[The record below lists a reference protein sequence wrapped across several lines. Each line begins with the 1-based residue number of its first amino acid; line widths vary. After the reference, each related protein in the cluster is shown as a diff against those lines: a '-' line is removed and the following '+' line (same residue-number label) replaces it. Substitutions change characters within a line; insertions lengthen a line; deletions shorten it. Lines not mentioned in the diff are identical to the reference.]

1 MDEELVIDFIK
12 RIGLGLNAVAS
23 YPEGHPVVKGRIRDI
38 LSILQSIS
46 RYKDNISLVFLEN
59 TIIVEDFKIESSV
72 APVVGSVLKR
82 FKRLGVESI
91 TISTATNDSD
101 IHSLLRIG
109 VKPPSNFKEYSNPND
124 LLIELGVNT
133 VFFNVVR
140 VQISSTESSFAEI
153 DTESLLLLGGGEG
166 EGTGS
171 GEGEGGG
178 EGEGISEEKVKGLV
192 DGIIKGEATG
202 RHILETF
209 GVKKL
214 DKTAIDK
221 IVAGMNLVGEY
232 LLHKYGTNSEEESL
246 VFSRILLSLTPKLR
260 ERVVEKISKIE
271 EMAET
276 ARRILN
282 SLSDLDLVEL
292 LTSRAV
298 EGDKEFI
305 RDIAKHLP
313 RIRVQKMLQLIRQK
327 TYGTGLGG
335 GTGGSGTGG
344 GGPGG
349 GGPGGGAGEGGGGG
363 GTGGGE
369 GGGGSGEGTG
379 GGEGGSGE
387 DFDMSA
393 IIIEEA
399 KRQDHLIV
407 ANKMLYE
414 RLKQRLKES
423 LDVHEVSNLIE
434 NIAESLKSD
443 SIEARKNGVE
453 TLYRFLTDAITEDKP
468 RIAKRT
474 FSILLDHV
482 KEETDPEVYSIL
494 VNGLADVYKLCFDK
508 NIEDMPRNIINILAE
523 EINKEE
529 KRDAIIGALAK
540 IDNLPALNLIL
551 SLLWEDYPIEKLVE
565 AVNKMTFNAA
575 ETIMELLIET
585 EDKNVRLRLMELIIS
600 LRDRAIPAVSKYLED
615 ENWYVR
621 RNAVLILG
629 RCGTK
634 DILPRLKE
642 MIDDEDYRVRL
653 EALRAIYH
661 IGGSKEVDFITPFI
675 FDKKYELAIEA
686 INILK
691 KISSHKVI
699 PKLLQRIFSPRF
711 SQLMENN
718 IVSLILDVLKEVP
731 DTRSIRSLQK
741 LITDRGLLT
750 FKYPEQIRVKATE
763 ILSLIKEDE
772 VRKFFKELRKERNPT
787 IREIANNYLSGKTT
801 E

>member
-1 MDEELVIDFIK
+1 MDEELVVDFIK

-23 YPEGHPVVKGRIRDI
+23 YPEGHPVVKGRVKDI
-38 LSILQSIS
+38 LSVLQSIS

-109 VKPPSNFKEYSNPND
+109 VKPPANFREYSNPND

-133 VFFNVVR
+133 VFFNVVK
-140 VQISSTESSFAEI
+140 VQISAAETSFAEI
-153 DTESLLLLGGGEG
+153 DTESLMLLGGGEE
-166 EGTGS
+166 EGTGF
-171 GEGEGGG
+171 GDGEGGG
-178 EGEGISEEKVKGLV
+178 EGEGLSKEKVKGLV

-202 RHILETF
+202 RHILEAF
-209 GVKKL
+209 GIKKL
-214 DKTAIDK
+214 DKTAIDRV
-221 IVAGMNLVGEY
+221 VAGMNLVGEY
-232 LLHKYGTNSEEESL
+232 LLHRYGSDSEEESL

-260 ERVVEKISKIE
+260 ERVVEKITKIE

-292 LTSRAV
+292 LTSRAF

-305 RDIAKHLP
+305 KDVAKHLP

-327 TYGTGLGG
+327 TYG
-335 GTGGSGTGG
+335 S
-344 GGPGG
+344 GPGG
-349 GGPGGGAGEGGGGG
+349 GIG
-363 GTGGGE
+363 GTGT
-369 GGGGSGEGTG
+369 GSGGVG
-379 GGEGGSGE
+379 VGSGE

-393 IIIEEA
+393 IIMEEA
-399 KRQDHLIV
+399 RKQDHLIV
-407 ANKMLYE
+407 TNKMLYE

-494 VNGLADVYKLCFDK
+494 VNGLADVYKLCFEK
-508 NIEDMPRNIINILAE
+508 NIEDMPRSIINILAE

-529 KRDAIIGALAK
+529 KRDAVIEALAN
-540 IDNLPALNLIL
+540 IDNLPGLNLIL

-634 DILPRLKE
+634 DILPRVKE

-661 IGGSKEVDFITPFI
+661 IGGSKEVDFIAPFI
-675 FDKKYELAIEA
+675 FDKRYEIAIEA

-731 DTRSIRSLQK
+731 DTRSIKSLQK
-741 LITDRGLLT
+741 LITDRGLIT

-787 IREIANNYLSGKTT
+787 IREIVNNYLSGKTT

>member
-23 YPEGHPVVKGRIRDI
+23 YPEGHPVVKGRVKDI

-109 VKPPSNFKEYSNPND
+109 VKPPSNFREYSNPND

-140 VQISSTESSFAEI
+140 VQISAAETSFAEI

-171 GEGEGGG
+171 GEGEDGG

-221 IVAGMNLVGEY
+221 IIAGMNLVGEY

-305 RDIAKHLP
+305 KDIAKHLP

-327 TYGTGLGG
+327 SYGTGLGG
-335 GTGGSGTGG
+335 GIGGTGTGG
-344 GGPGG
+344 GGV
-349 GGPGGGAGEGGGGG
+349 
-363 GTGGGE
+363 
-369 GGGGSGEGTG
+369 GGGSGEGTG
-379 GGEGGSGE
+379 GGGGGSGE

-399 KRQDHLIV
+399 KKQDHLIV
-407 ANKMLYE
+407 TNKMLYE

-529 KRDAIIGALAK
+529 KRDAVVGALAK

-621 RNAVLILG
+621 RNAILILG

-675 FDKKYELAIEA
+675 FDKKYEIAIEA

-691 KISSHKVI
+691 KISSHKII

-718 IVSLILDVLKEVP
+718 IVSLILDVLREVP
-731 DTRSIRSLQK
+731 DTRSIKTLQK

-772 VRKFFKELRKERNPT
+772 VRKFFKELRRERNPT

>member
-1 MDEELVIDFIK
+1 MDEELVVDFIK

-23 YPEGHPVVKGRIRDI
+23 YPEGHPVVKGRVKDI
-38 LSILQSIS
+38 LSVLQSIS

-109 VKPPSNFKEYSNPND
+109 VKPPANFREYSNPND

-133 VFFNVVR
+133 VFFNVVK
-140 VQISSTESSFAEI
+140 VQISAAETSFAEI
-153 DTESLLLLGGGEG
+153 DTESLMLLGGGEE
-166 EGTGS
+166 EGTGF

-178 EGEGISEEKVKGLV
+178 EGEGLSKEKVKGLV

-202 RHILETF
+202 RHILEAF
-209 GVKKL
+209 GIKKL
-214 DKTAIDK
+214 DKTAIDRV
-221 IVAGMNLVGEY
+221 VAGMNLVGEY
-232 LLHKYGTNSEEESL
+232 LLHRYGSDSEEESL

-260 ERVVEKISKIE
+260 ERVVEKITKIE

-292 LTSRAV
+292 LTSRAF

-305 RDIAKHLP
+305 KDVAKHLP

-327 TYGTGLGG
+327 TYG
-335 GTGGSGTGG
+335 S
-344 GGPGG
+344 GPGG
-349 GGPGGGAGEGGGGG
+349 VTGQTGIGGAGSGGVGS
-363 GTGGGE
+363 
-369 GGGGSGEGTG
+369 GSGEG
-379 GGEGGSGE
+379 GSSE

-393 IIIEEA
+393 IIMEEA
-399 KRQDHLIV
+399 RKQDHLIV
-407 ANKMLYE
+407 TNKMLYE

-494 VNGLADVYKLCFDK
+494 VNGLADVYKLCFEK
-508 NIEDMPRNIINILAE
+508 NIEDMPRSIINILAE

-529 KRDAIIGALAK
+529 KRDAVIEALAN

-634 DILPRLKE
+634 DILPRVKE

-661 IGGSKEVDFITPFI
+661 IGGSKEVDFIAPFI
-675 FDKKYELAIEA
+675 FDKRYEIAIEA

-731 DTRSIRSLQK
+731 DTRSIKSLQK
-741 LITDRGLLT
+741 LITDRGIIT

-787 IREIANNYLSGKTT
+787 IREIVNNYLSGKTT

>member
-23 YPEGHPVVKGRIRDI
+23 YPEGHPVVKGRVKDI

-109 VKPPSNFKEYSNPND
+109 VKPPSNFREYSNPND

-140 VQISSTESSFAEI
+140 VQISAAESSFAEI

-171 GEGEGGG
+171 GEGEDGG

-221 IVAGMNLVGEY
+221 IIAGMNLVGEY

-305 RDIAKHLP
+305 KDIAKHLP

-327 TYGTGLGG
+327 SYGTGLGG
-335 GTGGSGTGG
+335 GIGGTGTGG
-344 GGPGG
+344 GGV
-349 GGPGGGAGEGGGGG
+349 
-363 GTGGGE
+363 
-369 GGGGSGEGTG
+369 GGGSGEGTG
-379 GGEGGSGE
+379 GGGGGSGE

-399 KRQDHLIV
+399 KKQDHLIV
-407 ANKMLYE
+407 TNKMLYE

-529 KRDAIIGALAK
+529 KRDAVVGALAK

-621 RNAVLILG
+621 RNAILILG

-675 FDKKYELAIEA
+675 FDKKYEIAIEA

-691 KISSHKVI
+691 KISSHKII

-731 DTRSIRSLQK
+731 DTRSIKTLQK

-772 VRKFFKELRKERNPT
+772 VRKFFKELRRERNPT

>member
-23 YPEGHPVVKGRIRDI
+23 YPEGHPVVKGRVKDI

-109 VKPPSNFKEYSNPND
+109 VKPPSNFREYSNPND

-140 VQISSTESSFAEI
+140 VQISAAETSFAEI

-171 GEGEGGG
+171 GEGEDGG

-221 IVAGMNLVGEY
+221 IIAGMNLVGEY

-305 RDIAKHLP
+305 KDIAKHLP

-327 TYGTGLGG
+327 SYGTGLGG
-335 GTGGSGTGG
+335 GIGGTGTGG
-344 GGPGG
+344 GGV
-349 GGPGGGAGEGGGGG
+349 
-363 GTGGGE
+363 
-369 GGGGSGEGTG
+369 GGGSGEGTG
-379 GGEGGSGE
+379 GGGGGSGE

-399 KRQDHLIV
+399 KKQDHLIV
-407 ANKMLYE
+407 TNKMLYE

-529 KRDAIIGALAK
+529 KRDAVVGALAK

-621 RNAVLILG
+621 RNAILILG

-675 FDKKYELAIEA
+675 FDKKYEIAIEA

-691 KISSHKVI
+691 KISSHKII

-731 DTRSIRSLQK
+731 DTRSIKTLQK

-772 VRKFFKELRKERNPT
+772 VRKFFKELRRERNPT

>member
-23 YPEGHPVVKGRIRDI
+23 YPEGHPVVKGRVKDI
-38 LSILQSIS
+38 LSVLQSIS

-109 VKPPSNFKEYSNPND
+109 VKPPANFREYSNPND

-133 VFFNVVR
+133 VFFNVVK
-140 VQISSTESSFAEI
+140 VQISAAETSFAEI
-153 DTESLLLLGGGEG
+153 DTESLMLLGGGEE
-166 EGTGS
+166 EGTGF
-171 GEGEGGG
+171 GDGEGGG
-178 EGEGISEEKVKGLV
+178 EGEGLSKEKVKGLV

-209 GVKKL
+209 GIKKL
-214 DKTAIDK
+214 DKTAIDRV
-221 IVAGMNLVGEY
+221 VAGMNLVGEY
-232 LLHKYGTNSEEESL
+232 LLHRYGSDSEEESL

-260 ERVVEKISKIE
+260 ERVVEKITKIE

-292 LTSRAV
+292 LTSRAF

-305 RDIAKHLP
+305 KDVAKHLP

-327 TYGTGLGG
+327 TYGSGPGG
-335 GTGGSGTGG
+335 GIEGTGTGG
-344 GGPGG
+344 GGVG
-349 GGPGGGAGEGGGGG
+349 
-363 GTGGGE
+363 
-369 GGGGSGEGTG
+369 
-379 GGEGGSGE
+379 GGSGE

-393 IIIEEA
+393 IIMEEA
-399 KRQDHLIV
+399 RKQDHLIV
-407 ANKMLYE
+407 TNKMLYE

-494 VNGLADVYKLCFDK
+494 VNGLADMYKLCFEK
-508 NIEDMPRNIINILAE
+508 NIEDMPRSIINILAE

-529 KRDAIIGALAK
+529 KRDAVIEALAN

-634 DILPRLKE
+634 DILPRVKE

-661 IGGSKEVDFITPFI
+661 IGGSKEVDFIAPFI
-675 FDKKYELAIEA
+675 FDKRYEIAIEA

-731 DTRSIRSLQK
+731 DTRSIKSLQK
-741 LITDRGLLT
+741 LITDRGLIT

-787 IREIANNYLSGKTT
+787 IREIVNNYLSGKTT

>member
-23 YPEGHPVVKGRIRDI
+23 YPEGHPVVKGRVKDI

-109 VKPPSNFKEYSNPND
+109 VKPPSNFREYSNPND

-140 VQISSTESSFAEI
+140 VQISAAETSFAEI

-171 GEGEGGG
+171 GEGEDGG

-221 IVAGMNLVGEY
+221 IIAGMNLVGEY

-292 LTSRAV
+292 LTSKAV

-305 RDIAKHLP
+305 KDIAKHLP

-327 TYGTGLGG
+327 SYGTGLGG
-335 GTGGSGTGG
+335 GIGGTGTGG
-344 GGPGG
+344 GGV
-349 GGPGGGAGEGGGGG
+349 
-363 GTGGGE
+363 
-369 GGGGSGEGTG
+369 GGGSGEGTG
-379 GGEGGSGE
+379 GGGGGSGE

-399 KRQDHLIV
+399 KKQDHLIV
-407 ANKMLYE
+407 TNKMLYE

-508 NIEDMPRNIINILAE
+508 NIEDMPRSIINILAE

-529 KRDAIIGALAK
+529 KRDAVVEALAK

-634 DILPRLKE
+634 DILPSLKE

-661 IGGSKEVDFITPFI
+661 IGGAKEVDFIAPFI
-675 FDKKYELAIEA
+675 FDKKYAIAIEA

-691 KISSHKVI
+691 KISSNKVI

-731 DTRSIRSLQK
+731 DTRSIKTLQK

-763 ILSLIKEDE
+763 ILSFIKDDE

-787 IREIANNYLSGKTT
+787 IREIANNYLSGKNY
-801 E
+801 

>member
-1 MDEELVIDFIK
+1 MDEELVVDFIK

-23 YPEGHPVVKGRIRDI
+23 YPEGHPVVKGRVKDI
-38 LSILQSIS
+38 LSVLQSIS

-109 VKPPSNFKEYSNPND
+109 VKPPANFREYSNPND

-133 VFFNVVR
+133 VFFNVVK
-140 VQISSTESSFAEI
+140 VQISAAETSFAEI
-153 DTESLLLLGGGEG
+153 DMESLMLLGGGEG
-166 EGTGS
+166 KGTGS
-171 GEGEGGG
+171 GDGEGGG

-221 IVAGMNLVGEY
+221 VIAGMNLVGEY
-232 LLHKYGTNSEEESL
+232 LLHRYGSNSEEESL

-260 ERVVEKISKIE
+260 ERVVEKITKIE

-305 RDIAKHLP
+305 KDVAKHLP

-335 GTGGSGTGG
+335 ETGGTGTGG
-344 GGPGG
+344 GGV
-349 GGPGGGAGEGGGGG
+349 
-363 GTGGGE
+363 
-369 GGGGSGEGTG
+369 GGGSGEGTG
-379 GGEGGSGE
+379 GTGGGSGE
-387 DFDMSA
+387 GFDMSA

-399 KRQDHLIV
+399 RKQDHLIV
-407 ANKMLYE
+407 TNKMLYE

-482 KEETDPEVYSIL
+482 KKETDPEVYSIL

-508 NIEDMPRNIINILAE
+508 NIEDMPRSIINILAE
-523 EINKEE
+523 EINKEV
-529 KRDAIIGALAK
+529 KRDAVVGALAK

-661 IGGSKEVDFITPFI
+661 IGGSKEVDFIAPFI
-675 FDKKYELAIEA
+675 FDKKYEIAIEA

-731 DTRSIRSLQK
+731 DTRSIKTLQK

-763 ILSLIKEDE
+763 ILSFIKEDE

-787 IREIANNYLSGKTT
+787 IREIANNYLSGKNY
-801 E
+801 

>member
-1 MDEELVIDFIK
+1 MDEELVVDFIK

-23 YPEGHPVVKGRIRDI
+23 YPEGHPVVKGRVKDI
-38 LSILQSIS
+38 LSVLQSIS

-109 VKPPSNFKEYSNPND
+109 VKPPANFREYSNPND

-133 VFFNVVR
+133 VFFNVVK
-140 VQISSTESSFAEI
+140 VQISAAETSFAEI
-153 DTESLLLLGGGEG
+153 DTESLMLLGGGEE
-166 EGTGS
+166 EGTGF

-178 EGEGISEEKVKGLV
+178 EGEGLSKEKVKGLV

-202 RHILETF
+202 RHILEAF
-209 GVKKL
+209 GIKKL
-214 DKTAIDK
+214 DKTAIDRV
-221 IVAGMNLVGEY
+221 VAGMNLVGEY
-232 LLHKYGTNSEEESL
+232 LLHRYGSDSEEESL

-260 ERVVEKISKIE
+260 ERVVEKITKIE

-292 LTSRAV
+292 LTSRAF

-305 RDIAKHLP
+305 KDVAKHLP

-327 TYGTGLGG
+327 TYG
-335 GTGGSGTGG
+335 S
-344 GGPGG
+344 GPGG
-349 GGPGGGAGEGGGGG
+349 VTGQTGIGGAGSGGI
-363 GTGGGE
+363 
-369 GGGGSGEGTG
+369 GSG

-393 IIIEEA
+393 IIMEEA
-399 KRQDHLIV
+399 RKQDHLIV
-407 ANKMLYE
+407 TNKMLYE

-494 VNGLADVYKLCFDK
+494 VNGLADVYKLCFEK
-508 NIEDMPRNIINILAE
+508 NIEDMPRSIINILAE

-529 KRDAIIGALAK
+529 KRDAVIEALAN

-634 DILPRLKE
+634 DILPRVKE

-661 IGGSKEVDFITPFI
+661 IGGSKEVDFIAPFI
-675 FDKKYELAIEA
+675 FDKRYEIAIEA

-731 DTRSIRSLQK
+731 DTRSIKSLQK
-741 LITDRGLLT
+741 LITDRGIIT

-787 IREIANNYLSGKTT
+787 IREIVNNYLSGKTT